1 MQNMRKLVATSL
13 AAALACT
20 VGAIEYNSSS
30 GSEHLQRAVELNF
43 KQGEKILIS
52 PIGTVTGLDGRVFN
66 IDGETVIR
74 NTKENGIDL
83 VFDINHGWDSAY
95 GDKAAG
101 WISLNSLEL
110 REDGIYGSVELTD
123 LGKELIENKY
133 YKYTS
138 PAYNMDRNKAD
149 RNVLSLDSLGLVNR
163 PNLNNKALNNQD
175 DGSGDKIKKLN
186 EKIETLLT
194 EKNQAIQTAEA
205 TANELD
211 EANKKIESY
220 DPEKIKEL
228 NTTIRD
234 LTIDLGVERNQ
245 IIPKDREFC
254 KTLDEAQLASY
265 IDSNG
270 SQDLMREL
278 NKKIEPKE
286 KNKKNSRVAT
296 AVAAGSKK

>member
-1 MQNMRKLVATSL
+1 MRKLVATSL
-13 AAALACT
+13 TAALACT

-43 KQGEKILIS
+43 KQGEKILVS
-52 PIGTVTGLDGRVFN
+52 PVGTVTGLDGRVFN

-110 REDGIYGSVELTD
+110 KEDGIYGSVELTE
-123 LGKELIENKY
+123 LGKELIDNKY

-163 PNLNNKALNNQD
+163 PNLNNQALNNQD
-175 DGSGDKIKKLN
+175 SGASDKVKELN
-186 EKIETLLT
+186 KKIETLTT
-194 EKNQAIQTAEA
+194 EKNQAMQTAEA
-205 TANELD
+205 TANELE
-211 EANKKIESY
+211 EANKKLSEF
-220 DPEKIKEL
+220 DPTIKNL
-228 NTTIRD
+228 NERVRD

-245 IIPKDREFC
+245 IMPKDREFC
-254 KTLDEAQLASY
+254 KTLDESQLTSY
-265 IDSNG
+265 IQSNG
-270 SQDLMREL
+270 SQDLMKEL
-278 NKKIEPKE
+278 NKGLKPKE
-286 KNKKNSRVAT
+286 QNTSSNRIKK
-296 AVAAGSKK
+296 AVEAGSRN